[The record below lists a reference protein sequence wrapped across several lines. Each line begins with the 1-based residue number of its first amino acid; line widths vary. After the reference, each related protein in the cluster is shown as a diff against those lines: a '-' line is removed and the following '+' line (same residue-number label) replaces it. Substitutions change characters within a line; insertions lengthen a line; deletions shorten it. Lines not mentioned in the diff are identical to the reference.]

1 MTVKMSQGK
10 IIEYINQSRFICCIC
25 MQDKGNRLHLLTP
38 SNREVNLSPKRAI
51 VISELTVDTL
61 RPREELIELLKLTEK
76 NRDRL
81 KEQVDV
87 KELWMLVNNEKESF
101 NNKYLAQLVF
111 GDDVGDDHI
120 SALVRALFGN
130 RVYFKM
136 KDGRFLPNSEEKVY
150 QIIKQKEEEAI
161 REQKLNQGGV
171 WLKSV
176 LEGSNAEAPA
186 FKDEIIDLLI
196 QIALYGSEAQDF
208 KFGKE
213 LLLLVGISDIRES
226 RNLLIRLGVWEED
239 ENLDL
244 IRLGVESSFTK
255 KQLEESARLARS
267 RTNFNG
273 REDLRDLP
281 ALTIDGPLTRDYDDA
296 LSIKMVDDALQ
307 IGIHIADVSA
317 VILPDS
323 LLDREAAVRASSLFL
338 PFRQIP
344 MIPRELSQENLSL
357 KEGCDRRVISLL
369 TRFDKNGMLT
379 DYRFAPGVIRVQRQL
394 VYEEVNATLGEEASL
409 KEMYRVSQYLQQ
421 ERMKRDALSL
431 SLPELHIKLNDDSSV
446 SIESIDQ
453 NTPSRMI
460 VAEFMILYNWLAARF
475 CSENQIPI
483 LFRRQPDPSERL
495 SLEETGYIYYVFQQ
509 RRKLS
514 PLQIDTSP
522 GPHSGIGLDLYTH
535 VTSPLRRYLDL
546 VIQRQIGSFI
556 AGEKPV
562 YSGKELEEIRVFVEP
577 AIRNLELAS
586 RNRQRY
592 WVLKFLSQHEGESYR
607 AVVLDE
613 LKTKYR
619 IVLSDFFL
627 VTEIKRRNG
636 KILAPGQEILVEVKK
651 ADPWD
656 DELKLSYAVG

>member
-25 MQDKGNRLHLLTP
+25 LQDKGNRLHLLTP

-51 VISELTVDTL
+51 LISDSTIDTL
-61 RPREELIELLKLTEK
+61 RPREEIIELLKQTDQ

-81 KEQVDV
+81 KEQIDV
-87 KELWMLVNNEKESF
+87 KELWMLINNEKESF
-101 NNKYLAQLVF
+101 NHKYLAQLVF
-111 GDDVGDDHI
+111 GDDVADDHI
-120 SALVRALFGN
+120 SALVRAIFEN
-130 RVYFKM
+130 RIYFKM

-161 REQKLNQGGV
+161 REQKLKQAGV
-171 WLKSV
+171 WLKV
-176 LEGSNAEAPA
+176 VQEGSNAEEPP

-226 RNLLIRLGVWEED
+226 RDLLIKLGVWEED

-244 IRLGVESSFTK
+244 IRLGVETSFTK
-255 KQLEESARLARS
+255 KQLEESTRLARS
-267 RTNFNG
+267 ETNFNG

-296 LSIKMVDDALQ
+296 LSIEMVDDALQ

-317 VILPDS
+317 VILPNS
-323 LLDREAAVRASSLFL
+323 LLDHTAAARASSLFL
-338 PFRQIP
+338 PFGQIP
-344 MIPRELSQENLSL
+344 MIPRELSQDNLSL

-369 TRFDKNGMLT
+369 TRFDKTGMLI
-379 DYRFAPGVIRVQRQL
+379 DYRFVPGVIRVQRQL
-394 VYEEVNATLGEEASL
+394 IYEEVNETLGKEALL
-409 KEMYRVSQYLQQ
+409 KEMYRVSQFLQQ

-431 SLPELHIKLNDDSSV
+431 SLPELQIKLNDDSSL

-453 NTPSRMI
+453 NTVSRMI

-475 CSENQIPI
+475 CSDNQIPI

-562 YSGKELEEIRVFVEP
+562 YSEKELEEIRIFVEP
-577 AIRNLELAS
+577 VIRNLELVK

-592 WVLKFLSQHEGESYR
+592 WVLKFLSQHQGERYR
-607 AVVLDE
+607 AVVLDG
-613 LKTKYR
+613 LKSKYR

-636 KILAPGQEILVEVKK
+636 KILGPGQEILVEVKK
-651 ADPWD
+651 SDPWN
-656 DELKLSYAVG
+656 DELKLSYVVG

>member
-1 MTVKMSQGK
+1 MILKMSQGK

-25 MQDKGNRLHLLTP
+25 LQDKGNRLHLLTP

-51 VISELTVDTL
+51 LISDSTMDAL
-61 RPREELIELLKLTEK
+61 RPREELVELLKRTDR

-81 KEQVDV
+81 KEQIDV

-101 NNKYLAQLVF
+101 SNKYLAQLVF
-111 GDDVGDDHI
+111 GDTADDDHI
-120 SALVRALFGN
+120 SALVRALFKN
-130 RVYFKM
+130 RIYFKM

-161 REQKLNQGGV
+161 REQKLKQAGV
-171 WLKSV
+171 WLKAV
-176 LEGSNAEAPA
+176 REGINAEGPP

-196 QIALYGSEAQDF
+196 QVALYGNEARNF

-226 RNLLIRLGVWEED
+226 RDLLIELGVWEED

-244 IRLGVESSFTK
+244 IRLGVESSFTEE
-255 KQLEESARLARS
+255 QLEESARLARAE
-267 RTNFNG
+267 TNFDG
-273 REDLRDLP
+273 REDFRDLP
-281 ALTIDGPLTRDYDDA
+281 TLTIDGPFTRDYDDA
-296 LSIKMVDDALQ
+296 LSIEIVDEGLQ

-317 VILPDS
+317 AILPDS
-323 LLDREAAVRASSLFL
+323 LLDREAAARASSLFL

-344 MIPRELSQENLSL
+344 MIPRDLSQDTLSL
-357 KEGCDRRVISLL
+357 KKGCDRRVISLL
-369 TRFDKNGMLT
+369 TRFDKSGELI
-379 DYRFAPGVIRVQRQL
+379 DYRFVPGVIRVQRQL
-394 VYEEVNATLGEEASL
+394 NYEEVNETLGEEALL
-409 KEMYRVSQYLQQ
+409 KEMYRISQYLQQ

-431 SLPELHIKLNDDSSV
+431 SLPELRVKLNDDSSL
-446 SIESIDQ
+446 SIESVDQ

-475 CSENQIPI
+475 CSDNQIPI
-483 LFRRQPDPSERL
+483 LFRRQPEPSERL
-495 SLEETGYIYYVFQQ
+495 SLEETGYVYYVFQQ

-522 GPHSGIGLDLYTH
+522 GPHSGIGLNLYTN

-556 AGEKPV
+556 AGDKLV
-562 YSGKELEEIRVFVEP
+562 YGEKELEEIRVFVEP
-577 AIRNLELAS
+577 VIRNLQLAR

-592 WVLKFLSQHEGESYR
+592 WILKFLSQHQGETYR
-607 AVVLDE
+607 AVILDE
-613 LKTKYR
+613 LKSKYR

-636 KILAPGQEILVEVKK
+636 KILGPGQEILVEVKK
-651 ADPWD
+651 SDPWD
-656 DELKLSYAVG
+656 DELKLSYVFG

>member
-1 MTVKMSQGK
+1 MSQGK

-25 MQDKGNRLHLLTP
+25 LQDRGNKLHLLTP
-38 SNREVNLSPKRAI
+38 TNREVNLSPKRALL
-51 VISELTVDTL
+51 ISDETIDTL
-61 RPREELIELLKLTEK
+61 RPREELLELLKHTDR

-81 KEQVDV
+81 KERVDL
-87 KELWMLVNNEKESF
+87 KELWLLVSNEKESF
-101 NNKYLAQLVF
+101 DHKYLAQLVF
-111 GDDVGDDHI
+111 GEDIGDDHI
-120 SALVRALFGN
+120 SALTRALFDN

-136 KDGRFLPNSEEKVY
+136 KNGRFVPNSEEKVD
-150 QIIKQKEEEAI
+150 QILRQKEEEAV
-161 REQKLNQGGV
+161 REMKLRQASS
-171 WLKSV
+171 WLKAV
-176 LEGSNAEAPA
+176 QEGRHAEKPP

-213 LLLLVGISDIRES
+213 LLSLVGISDIRES
-226 RNLLIRLGVWEED
+226 RDLLIKLGVWEED

-244 IRLGVESSFTK
+244 IRLGIEPSFTTR
-255 KQLEESARLARS
+255 QLEVSAHLARS
-267 RTNFNG
+267 EPKLNG
-273 REDLRDLP
+273 REDLRHLP
-281 ALTIDGPLTRDYDDA
+281 ALTIDGPHTRDYDDA
-296 LSIKMVDDALQ
+296 LSIEKEDSELH

-317 VILPDS
+317 LISPNS
-323 LLDREAAVRASSLFL
+323 LLDREAAARASSLFL

-344 MIPRELSQENLSL
+344 MIPRELSQDTLSL
-357 KEGCDRRVISLL
+357 KEGCDRGVISLL
-369 TRFDKNGMLT
+369 TRFNKQGHLI
-379 DYRFAPGVIRVQRQL
+379 DYRFVPGVIRVRRQL
-394 VYEEVNATLGEEASL
+394 IYEEVNKTLGEEGLL
-409 KEMYRVSQYLQQ
+409 KEMYKVSQYLRK

-431 SLPELHIKLNDDSSV
+431 SLPELHIKLNDDSSL
-446 SIESIDQ
+446 SIESVDQ

-475 CSENQIPI
+475 CRDNQIPI
-483 LFRRQPDPSERL
+483 LFRRQPEPSERL

-556 AGEKPV
+556 AGQKPV
-562 YSGKELEEIRVFVEP
+562 YKEKELEEIRIFVEP
-577 AIRNLELAS
+577 VIRNLELAK

-592 WVLKFLSQHEGESYR
+592 WILKFLSQHQGER
-607 AVVLDE
+607 FNAVVLDE
-613 LKTKYR
+613 LKSKYR
-619 IVLSDFFL
+619 IVLSDFLL

-636 KILAPGQEILVEVKK
+636 KILGPGQEIIVEVKK
-651 ADPWD
+651 SDPWD
-656 DELKLSYAVG
+656 DELKLSYGFE